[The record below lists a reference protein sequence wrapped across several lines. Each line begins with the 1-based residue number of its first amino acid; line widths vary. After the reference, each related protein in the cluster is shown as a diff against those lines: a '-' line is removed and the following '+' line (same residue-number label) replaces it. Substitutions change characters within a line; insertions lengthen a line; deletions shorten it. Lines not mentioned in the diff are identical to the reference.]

1 MKYPKEYLDE
11 IKTRL
16 KVSTVV
22 SKSVALKKRGKEFV
36 GLSPF
41 KNEKT
46 PSFTVNDEKEFYHCF
61 ATSEHGNIFDFVMK
75 TQNLR
80 FGEAVKYLANI
91 AGMQPYMFSKQDEER
106 EKKWKEYAS
115 IFNKYVKFYH
125 EELLKNENLT
135 IARDY
140 LKGRSLGK
148 DQVKKFKIGF
158 VEKNPNFFERLKDE
172 FSEQA
177 LLDTGLFYLD
187 DKKKTYAERF
197 RGRLIFPI
205 NNISGQAIALG
216 GRIIEKSD
224 YLAKYINSPET
235 NFFKKGSNL
244 YNLDQAR
251 KLSNKL
257 DHIYLVEGYMDVVG
271 LSKNDIENVVANLG
285 TSLTDKQILT
295 LNQFFDDIIICFDGD
310 ESGYKAA
317 LRAAENSIKELRPEK
332 QISFLFL
339 PDGEDP
345 DSYVNKNSKNFFID
359 FTKQSKISIHQF
371 IFSHYKKQT
380 ENNPSSM
387 AIFEKKL
394 RSIANTI
401 KDDYIKKYV
410 LEYFLEKISE
420 LTPHSNLNKKNYNY
434 KKTIKS
440 LTRTKKIFKDSQ
452 SLTGVELKE
461 YSLLYLMIN
470 NLNLVQENLHL
481 VENIKMFTE
490 VNRQIFD
497 EIFQKLKSGEILSVS
512 EMNIDIQIL
521 DKIDKFAPIKHIL
534 KNKSKNEYEIIE
546 LLEDINRDLVNYGLE
561 HRIRELESK
570 FSKDL
575 SEVTFNE
582 LKELKKKQNIN

>member
-22 SKSVALKKRGKEFV
+22 SKSVVLKKRGKEFV

-75 TQNLR
+75 IQNLK
-80 FGEAVKYLANI
+80 FGEAVKHLAHL
-91 AGMQPYMFSKQDEER
+91 AGMQPYMFSKQDVER
-106 EKKWKEYAS
+106 EKKWKEYQS
-115 IFNKYVKFYH
+115 IFSQYVDFYH
-125 EELLKNENLT
+125 SELLKNE
-135 IARDY
+135 RYSDVREY
-140 LKGRSLGK
+140 LKSRSLSK
-148 DQVKKFKIGF
+148 DQVKKFKIGYI
-158 VEKNPNFFERLKDE
+158 EKNPNFYEKLSKE
-172 FSEQA
+172 FSEQT

-187 DKKKTYAERF
+187 EKKKIYLERF

-205 NNISGQAIALG
+205 NNISGQPIALG

-271 LSKNDIENVVANLG
+271 LSKNGIENTVANLG
-285 TSLTDKQILT
+285 TALTDKQILT
-295 LNQFFDDIIICFDGD
+295 LNQFFNDIIICFDGD

-345 DSYVNKNSKNFFID
+345 DTYVNKNSKNFFID
-359 FTKQSKISIHQF
+359 FAKQSKISIHQF

-410 LEYFLEKISE
+410 LEYFLEKIAE
-420 LTPHSNLNKKNYNY
+420 LTPHSNRDNKNYNY

-440 LTRTKKIFKDSQ
+440 LDSTKKIYKDSQ

-461 YSLLYLMIN
+461 FSLLYLMIN
-470 NLNLVQENLHL
+470 NLSLINENVHL
-481 VENIKMFTE
+481 VENIKIFTN
-490 VNRQIFD
+490 VNKQIFNQII
-497 EIFQKLKSGEILSVS
+497 EKLKTDEKVS
-512 EMNIDIQIL
+512 KEDLGIDMQIL
-521 DKIDKFAPIKHIL
+521 EKIYKFAPVKNIF
-534 KNKSKNEYEIIE
+534 KNKSKNEYEVIE
-546 LLEDINRDLVNYGLE
+546 LLEDISRDLINYDLE
-561 HRIRELESK
+561 HRIQELESK

-575 SEVTFNE
+575 SEATFNE

>member
-22 SKSVALKKRGKEFV
+22 SKSVSLKKRGKEYV

-80 FGEAVKYLANI
+80 FGEAVKHLANL
-91 AGMQPYMFSKQDEER
+91 AGMQPYIFSKQDEER
-106 EKKWKEYAS
+106 EEKWKIYSA
-115 IFNKYVKFYH
+115 IFNQYVDFYH
-125 EELLKNENLT
+125 DELLKNENCS

-140 LKGRSLGK
+140 LKNRSLDK
-148 DQVKKFKIGF
+148 DQVKKFKIGYI
-158 VEKNPNFFERLKDE
+158 EKNPNLFEKLKNN
-172 FSEQA
+172 FSIDD
-177 LLDTGLFYLD
+177 LLETGLFYLD
-187 DKKKTYAERF
+187 EKKKIYVERF

-205 NNISGQAIALG
+205 NNISGQPIALG

-224 YLAKYINSPET
+224 FLAKYINSPET
-235 NFFKKGSNL
+235 SFFKKGSNL
-244 YNLDQAR
+244 YNLDLAR

-257 DHIYLVEGYMDVVG
+257 ENIFLVEGYMDVVG
-271 LSKNDIENVVANLG
+271 LSKNGIENAVANLG
-285 TSLTDKQILT
+285 TSLTDKQIFT

-317 LRAAENSIKELRPEK
+317 LRAAENSIKDLKPEK

-339 PDGEDP
+339 PDNEDP
-345 DSYVNKNSKNFFID
+345 DSFVNKNGKNYFID
-359 FTKQSKISIHQF
+359 YSAQNKISIHQF
-371 IFSHYKKQT
+371 IFSHYKKHT

-387 AIFEKKL
+387 AIFDKKL
-394 RSIANTI
+394 RDIANTI
-401 KDDYIKKYV
+401 KDNYIKKYV
-410 LEYFLEKISE
+410 LEYFLEKISD
-420 LTPHSNLNKKNYNY
+420 LTPHTNQNKKSFYF
-434 KKTIKS
+434 KKTKS
-440 LTRTKKIFKDSQ
+440 LATTKKHYNDSK

-461 YSLLYLMIN
+461 FSLIYLMIN
-470 NLNLVQENLHL
+470 NLDLIQENIHL
-481 VENIKMFTE
+481 VEDIKLFTD
-490 VNRQIFD
+490 VNKQIF
-497 EIFQKLKSGEILSVS
+497 EKILLKLKSGEKLSI
-512 EMNIDIQIL
+512 NQLDIDAQLI
-521 DKIDKFAPIKHIL
+521 DKIIKFAPIKYIL
-534 KNKSKNEYEIIE
+534 KNKPNNEHEVIEI
-546 LLEDINRDLVNYGLE
+546 LDDISRDLNNYDLE
-561 HRIRELESK
+561 FRIQELESK

-575 SEVTFNE
+575 SEATFNE